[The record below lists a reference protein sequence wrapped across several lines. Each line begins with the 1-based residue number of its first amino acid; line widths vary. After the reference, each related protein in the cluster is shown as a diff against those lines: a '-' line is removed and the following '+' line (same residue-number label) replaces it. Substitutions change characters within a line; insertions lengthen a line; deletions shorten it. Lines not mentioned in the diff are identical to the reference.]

1 MSLDICA
8 KNMNRGFSK
17 FYQHRLLKELKN
29 SLVRKYKKHD
39 TQALIGL
46 KREDAKKLNTFWEFD
61 DAYTAPIHGFSSAE
75 NYYAQCSSKQFL
87 KEIKTPTLIIHAED
101 DPFMTPEVIPNKNEL
116 SEHITLEVSK
126 NGGHVGFIGGES
138 LTPIYW
144 LEKRVLEYFLSQSKR
159 ER

>member
-1 MSLDICA
+1 
-8 KNMNRGFSK
+8 MNRGFSK